1 MPLPF
6 CREHPG
12 MRVLQLSLWHRA
24 AGVGLRSGGV
34 FIVQVVYVM
43 RESSVAARAWRLPLH
58 RALASPKQ
66 PLSSSMGLG
75 CHPPPLPLS
84 LQGKPHSWLQGM
96 DADTRHQQRN
106 PIQSK
111 SSVLEMLNPS
121 VLFPLQREATK
132 GSWSWL
138 PVCTGATH
146 TIPHCGVGP
155 EAILLPG
162 PLTPE

>member
-43 RESSVAARAWRLPLH
+43 CEFSVAARAWQVPLH
-58 RALASPKQ
+58 RALASPKP
-66 PLSSSMGLG
+66 PLSSYMGLG

-84 LQGKPHSWLQGM
+84 LQGKP
-96 DADTRHQQRN
+96 TRGSRGWMQ
-106 PIQSK
+106 ILGISK
-111 SSVLEMLNPS
+111 ETPYSPKA
-121 VLFPLQREATK
+121 Q
-132 GSWSWL
+132 SWSCL
-138 PVCTGATH
+138 
-146 TIPHCGVGP
+146 
-155 EAILLPG
+155 ILLCSSPCRGKPLRAAGAGSRCAQGLPTPSPIAVWGQKPFFFPG
-162 PLTPE
+162 L